1 MFNYKKM
8 RELMISRSI
17 DNAEMAYHT
26 GKSETCISYIT
37 RGLKQP
43 SLELAKRIA
52 DRLEVTV
59 DDLILEETME
69 TA

>member
-59 DDLILEETME
+59 DDLILEDSAE

>member
-1 MFNYKKM
+1 MFDYKKM
-8 RELMISRSI
+8 RELMASLSI
-17 DNAEMAYHT
+17 DNEEMAYHV
-26 GKSETCISYIT
+26 GKSEACISYIK

-52 DRLEVTV
+52 DRLGVTV
-59 DDLILEETME
+59 DDLILEDEE